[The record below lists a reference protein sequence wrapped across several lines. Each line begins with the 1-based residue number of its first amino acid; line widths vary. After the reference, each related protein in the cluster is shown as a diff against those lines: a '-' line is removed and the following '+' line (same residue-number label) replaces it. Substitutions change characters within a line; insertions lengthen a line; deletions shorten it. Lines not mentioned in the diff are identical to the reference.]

1 MWDLAVCL
9 TLPPISSVT
18 LKSSVRFYY
27 QCLQSLDELKLARLQ
42 VDKALPRRTWGLFC
56 TERNYTSAFPRS
68 FISAEIPVLYYV
80 CTGWENVIRK
90 NRF

>member
-1 MWDLAVCL
+1 MRDLAVCL

-42 VDKALPRRTWGLFC
+42 VDMALPRRTWGLFC
-56 TERNYTSAFPRS
+56 TKGTTPQIFPG
-68 FISAEIPVLYYV
+68 VLLV
-80 CTGWENVIRK
+80 LK
-90 NRF
+90 